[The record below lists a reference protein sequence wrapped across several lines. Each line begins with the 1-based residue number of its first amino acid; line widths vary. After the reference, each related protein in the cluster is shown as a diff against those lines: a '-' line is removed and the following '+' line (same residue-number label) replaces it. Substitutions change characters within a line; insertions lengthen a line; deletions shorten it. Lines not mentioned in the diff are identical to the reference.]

1 MNLKKHI
8 PSTLTAMN
16 LASGFIAIII
26 NDPFYSP
33 LIILLG
39 GFFDLLDGAVARK
52 LNATSEFGAELD
64 SLADLITFGAAPA
77 YLYYHHI
84 LLNQNHVAGII
95 VTTLL
100 VVFAGL
106 RLAKF
111 NIDTEQK
118 SNFTGLPTPT
128 TGLFF
133 AFLVFEQ
140 YSKTIIDFNQTPYIW
155 MALPVIFAF
164 LMVSPLPFLA
174 MKKGND
180 KRKKNLQTAT
190 GIIFILSVILW
201 LITGMPF
208 IPMAFIIYIF
218 ISLLFCSKKNQI

>member
-1 MNLKKHI
+1 MNLKKYI

-16 LASGFIAIII
+16 LASGFVAIII

-52 LNATSEFGAELD
+52 LDASSEFGAELD
-64 SLADLITFGAAPA
+64 SLADLITFGVAPA
-77 YLYYHHI
+77 YLYYHHV
-84 LLNQNHVAGII
+84 LQNQNHVAAII

-118 SNFTGLPTPT
+118 NSFIGLPTPS

-133 AFLVFEQ
+133 AFLVYEQ
-140 YSKTIIDFNQTPYIW
+140 YAKTIIDYNQTPYIW
-155 MALPVIFAF
+155 MALPVIFAL

-174 MKKGND
+174 MKRDED
-180 KRKKNLQTAT
+180 KRKKIIQMTA

-201 LITGMPF
+201 VITGMPF
-208 IPMAFIIYIF
+208 IPLAFIIYIF
-218 ISLLFCSKKNQI
+218 ISLLFCKK

>member
-1 MNLKKHI
+1 MNLKKYI
-8 PSTLTAMN
+8 PSTLTALN
-16 LASGFIAIII
+16 LASGFVAIIL
-26 NDPFYSP
+26 NDTFYSP

-52 LNATSEFGAELD
+52 LDASSEFGAELD
-64 SLADLITFGAAPA
+64 SLADLITFGVAPA

-84 LLNQNHVAGII
+84 LLNQNHIAGII

-118 SNFTGLPTPT
+118 SNFIGLPTPS

-133 AFLVFEQ
+133 AFLVYEQ
-140 YSKTIIDFNQTPYIW
+140 YAKTFIDFNKTPYIW
-155 MALPVIFAF
+155 IALPVIFAF
-164 LMVSPLPFLA
+164 LMVSPIPFLA
-174 MKKGND
+174 MKRGKD
-180 KRKKNLQTAT
+180 KRKKIIQMVIGL
-190 GIIFILSVILW
+190 IFILSVILW

-208 IPMAFIIYIF
+208 IPLAFILYIF
-218 ISLLFCSKKNQI
+218 ISFLFCRRKN

>member
-16 LASGFIAIII
+16 LASGFVAIIL

-33 LIILLG
+33 LIILIG

-52 LNATSEFGAELD
+52 LNASSDFGAELD

-77 YLYYHHI
+77 YLYYHHV
-84 LLNQNHVAGII
+84 LGNQNHIAAII

-111 NIDTEQK
+111 NIDTQQK
-118 SNFTGLPTPT
+118 SSFTGLPTPS

-133 AFLVFEQ
+133 AFLVYEQ
-140 YSKTIIDFNQTPYIW
+140 YSKTIIDFNQTPFIW
-155 MALPVIFAF
+155 MALPVIFAL

-180 KRKKNLQTAT
+180 RRKKIIQTLT

-208 IPMAFIIYIF
+208 IPLAFILYIF
-218 ISLLFCSKKNQI
+218 ISLLFCRSKK